1 MIPAVRLCP
10 DGWMSDLGA
19 DLFDELIHD
28 RLEEWFWAHA
38 QDLLRLGQTV
48 ILEFGF

>member
-1 MIPAVRLCP
+1 MRLCP

-28 RLEEWFWAHA
+28 RLEEWFRAHA

-48 ILEFGF
+48 ILEFDF